1 MKALFSLILFLSLF
15 FSAGAQSLLDS
26 VGNPGFNLQDTLAEK
41 LADLAVSNRMVIVEQ
56 RDMDVKK
63 YEMKK
68 NKAAWLN
75 NIGANFNLNE
85 SNLNS
90 NNTNANLFFPRYNL
104 SLNLPL
110 GFFFTKARDVQISK
124 ANIEL
129 KKAEIDVKVYEIRQA
144 IKLQYQAYKA
154 SLYLLALHEAILQDE
169 LVIWKKTEARF
180 AKNEVT
186 LESLSDASKRYQAEL
201 VKKINLLKDVN
212 TAKYSLESLL
222 GMTLED
228 ALIKVNPPATDPL
241 VPATGQ

>member
-1 MKALFSLILFLSLF
+1 MKTFFSLLLVLVCSV
-15 FSAGAQSLLDS
+15 AGAQSLLDS
-26 VGNPGFNLQDTLAEK
+26 VGNPGFNLQDTLADK
-41 LADLAVSNRMVIVEQ
+41 LADLAVSNRMVVVEQ
-56 RDMDVKK
+56 RGLDVKT

-90 NNTNANLFFPRYNL
+90 SVNNANLFFPRYNL

-129 KKAEIDVKVYEIRQA
+129 KKAEMDVKVYEIRQA
-144 IKLQYQAYKA
+144 IKLQYQTYRA
-154 SLYLLALHEAILQDE
+154 SMYLLALHEAILQDE

-186 LESLSDASKRYQAEL
+186 LETLSDASKRYQAEL

-212 TAKYSLESLL
+212 TAKYALESLL
-222 GMTLED
+222 GMTLEE
-228 ALIKVNPPATDPL
+228 ALAKVNPPAADPL
-241 VPATGQ
+241 RPAGGQ